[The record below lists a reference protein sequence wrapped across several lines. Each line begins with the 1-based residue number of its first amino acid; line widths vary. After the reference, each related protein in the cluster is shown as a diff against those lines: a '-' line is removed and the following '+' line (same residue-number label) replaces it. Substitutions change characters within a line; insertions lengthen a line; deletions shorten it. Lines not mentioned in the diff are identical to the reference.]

1 MNGLLRSY
9 SITYNWLLGFIE
21 GEGSFTVLEKGNLR
35 LRFNLTQSVKD
46 IALRVDI
53 KNFINNLAIENSVFI
68 KGKGRIIFFG
78 AVTLHVSE
86 RKNTE

>member
-9 SITYNWLLGFIE
+9 SITSNWLLGFIE

-35 LRFNLTQSVKD
+35 LRFNLTLSVKD
-46 IALRVDI
+46 LALMVDI
-53 KNFINNLAIENSVFI
+53 KNFLKNLAIENSVFI
-68 KGKGRIIFFG
+68 KGRIIFFG